1 MSSVAYEVRGSGAW
15 IRINRPDAMN
25 ALNVEALDGI
35 VAALDQAR
43 ADKAVRAVVL
53 TGTGKAFCAGA
64 DLKEVLSHRGEQ
76 LVRGHREFLAH
87 ASAVF
92 DAIETFP
99 KPVISAVN
107 GLALAGGLEL
117 ILCGDLVI
125 ASDTARLGDAH
136 ANYGILP
143 GGGGSVRLP
152 RTVGPTMANYLF
164 FTGAFL
170 PAARFVACGLV
181 NEVVPSADLE
191 TRVAELVEVI
201 ATKSPLGLA
210 RLKQLVRDG
219 LAQEVPTGLRLE
231 LLTSEA
237 HAHSEDFAEGLT
249 AFSEGRVPHF
259 IGR

>member
-1 MSSVAYEVRGSGAW
+1 MTEVIYETRLSGAW
-15 IRINRPDAMN
+15 IRINRPGAMN
-25 ALNVEALDGI
+25 SLSIEVLDGI
-35 VAALDQAR
+35 MAGLEKAR
-43 ADKAVRAVVL
+43 DDDAVRAVVL

-64 DLKEVLSHRGEQ
+64 DLKEILSFRGEE
-76 LVRGHREFLAH
+76 LVRGHREFLAY
-87 ASAVF
+87 ANTVFEAV
-92 DAIETFP
+92 EMFP

-125 ASDTARLGDAH
+125 ASETAKLGDAH

-164 FTGAFL
+164 FTGEFL
-170 PAARFVACGLV
+170 PASRLVVCGLV
-181 NEVVPSADLE
+181 NEVVPPEELE
-191 TRVAELVEVI
+191 NRVAEIVEVI
-201 ATKSPLGLA
+201 ATKSPLGLT

-219 LAQEVPTGLRLE
+219 LAQEVPTGVRLE

-237 HAHSEDFAEGLT
+237 HAHSADFVEGLT
-249 AFSEGRVPHF
+249 AFSEGRPPVF
-259 IGR
+259 VGR

>member
-1 MSSVAYEVRGSGAW
+1 MTEVFYETRQSGAW
-15 IRINRPDAMN
+15 IRINRPEAMN
-25 ALNVEALDGI
+25 SLSVEVIDDIIASLEK
-35 VAALDQAR
+35 AR
-43 ADKAVRAVVL
+43 EDDAVRAVVL

-64 DLKEVLSHRGEQ
+64 DLKEILSSRGKE
-76 LVRGHREFLAH
+76 LVRGHREFLVH
-87 ASAVF
+87 ANTMFEAV
-92 DAIETFP
+92 EMFP

-125 ASDTARLGDAH
+125 ASESAKLGDAH
-136 ANYGILP
+136 ANYGLLP

-164 FTGAFL
+164 FTGELL
-170 PAARFVACGLV
+170 PASRLVACGLV
-181 NEVVPSADLE
+181 NEVVPADALE
-191 TRVAELVEVI
+191 TRVAEVLEVI
-201 ATKSPLGLA
+201 AAKSPLALT

-219 LAQEVPTGLRLE
+219 LAQEIPTGVRLE

-249 AFSEGRVPHF
+249 AFSEGRSPTF
-259 IGR
+259 LGR

>member
-1 MSSVAYEVRGSGAW
+1 MTDVIYETRASGAW
-15 IRINRPDAMN
+15 IRINRPEAMN
-25 ALNVEALDGI
+25 ALNIEVLDGI
-35 VAALDQAR
+35 RAALVEAGEDES
-43 ADKAVRAVVL
+43 VRAVVL
-53 TGTGKAFCAGA
+53 TGTGRAFCAGA
-64 DLKEVLSHRGEQ
+64 DLKEVSAYRGDE
-76 LVRGHREFLAH
+76 LVRGHRNFLQH
-87 ASAVF
+87 ASTVF
-92 DAIETFP
+92 EAIETFP

-125 ASDTARLGDAH
+125 ASDTAKLGDAH

-164 FTGAFL
+164 FTGEFL
-170 PAARFVACGLV
+170 PAARLVTCGLV
-181 NEVVPSADLE
+181 NEVVPPDELE
-191 TRVAELVEVI
+191 ARVTELVEVI

-219 LAQEVPTGLRLE
+219 LAQEASTAVRLE

-237 HAHSEDFAEGLT
+237 HAHSDDFVEGLT
-249 AFSEGRVPHF
+249 AFNEGRPPVF
-259 IGR
+259 TGR

>member
-1 MSSVAYEVRGSGAW
+1 MTEVIYETRSSGAW
-15 IRINRPDAMN
+15 IRINRPQAMN
-25 ALNVEALDGI
+25 SLSTEVLDGI
-35 VAALDQAR
+35 MAGLEKAR
-43 ADKAVRAVVL
+43 ADSAVRAVVL

-64 DLKEVLSHRGEQ
+64 DLKEILSFRGEE
-76 LVRGHREFLAH
+76 LIRGHREFLAH
-87 ASAVF
+87 ANAMF
-92 DAIETFP
+92 DAVETFP

-117 ILCGDLVI
+117 ILCGDLAV
-125 ASDTARLGDAH
+125 ASETAKLGDAH

-152 RTVGPTMANYLF
+152 RTVGPMMANYLF
-164 FTGAFL
+164 FTGDFL
-170 PAARFVACGLV
+170 PASRLVACGLV
-181 NEVVPSADLE
+181 NEVVPADVLE

-219 LAQEVPTGLRLE
+219 LAQEVPTALRLE

-237 HAHSEDFAEGLT
+237 HAHSEDFVEGLT
-249 AFSEGRVPHF
+249 AFSEDRSPKFVGR
-259 IGR
+259 

>member
-1 MSSVAYEVRGSGAW
+1 MSDVIYETRASGAW
-15 IRINRPDAMN
+15 LRINRPDAMN
-25 ALNVEALDGI
+25 ALSVGVLDGI
-35 VAALDQAR
+35 TAGLEAAREDES
-43 ADKAVRAVVL
+43 VRAVVL
-53 TGTGKAFCAGA
+53 TGAGKAFCAGA
-64 DLKEVLSHRGEQ
+64 DLKEVLSFRGEE
-76 LVRGHREFLAH
+76 LVRGHREFLSYAGE
-87 ASAVF
+87 VF

-125 ASDTARLGDAH
+125 ASETARLGDAH
-136 ANYGILP
+136 ANFGILP

-164 FTGAFL
+164 FTGEFL
-170 PAARFVACGLV
+170 PAARLVACGLV
-181 NEVVPSADLE
+181 NEVVPPDALE
-191 TRVAELVEVI
+191 GRVAELVEVL
-201 ATKSPLGLA
+201 ATKSPLGLS

-219 LAQEVPTGLRLE
+219 AAQEVPTAVRLE

-237 HAHSEDFAEGLT
+237 HAHSADFLEGLT
-249 AFSEGRVPHF
+249 AFSEGRPPHF

>member
-1 MSSVAYEVRGSGAW
+1 MTEVIYETRSSGAW
-15 IRINRPDAMN
+15 IRINRPEAMN
-25 ALNVEALDGI
+25 SLSVEVLDGI
-35 VAALDQAR
+35 MAGLEQAR
-43 ADKAVRAVVL
+43 EDNAVRAVVL

-64 DLKEVLSHRGEQ
+64 DLKQILSFRGEE
-76 LVRGHREFLAH
+76 LVRGHREFLAR
-87 ASAVF
+87 ANTVFEAV
-92 DAIETFP
+92 ETFP

-125 ASDTARLGDAH
+125 ASETAKLGDAH

-164 FTGAFL
+164 FTGEFL
-170 PAARFVACGLV
+170 PASRLVACGLV
-181 NEVVPSADLE
+181 NEVVPADALE
-191 TRVAELVEVI
+191 TRVAEIVEVI

-219 LAQEVPTGLRLE
+219 LAQEVPTGVRLE

-237 HAHSEDFAEGLT
+237 HAHSEDFVEGLT
-249 AFSEGRVPHF
+249 AFNEGRSPIF
-259 IGR
+259 LGR

>member
-1 MSSVAYEVRGSGAW
+1 MTEVIYELRGSGAW

-25 ALNVEALDGI
+25 ALSAEVLNGI
-35 VAALDQAR
+35 MVSLEKAR
-43 ADKAVRAVVL
+43 EDEAVRAVVL

-64 DLKEVLSHRGEQ
+64 DLKELLSFRGEE

-87 ASAVF
+87 ANTVFEAV
-92 DAIETFP
+92 DTFP

-117 ILCGDLVI
+117 ILCGDLAI
-125 ASDTARLGDAH
+125 ASGTAKVGDAH

-164 FTGAFL
+164 FTGEFL
-170 PAARFVACGLV
+170 PASRLVACGLV
-181 NEVVPSADLE
+181 NEVVPPDELE
-191 TRVAELVEVI
+191 TRVAEIVEVI

-219 LAQEVPTGLRLE
+219 LAQEIPTGVRLE
-231 LLTSEA
+231 LLMSEA
-237 HAHSEDFAEGLT
+237 HAHSADFVEGLT
-249 AFSEGRVPHF
+249 AFNEGRSPVF
-259 IGR
+259 TGR